1 MSENLLDSDSANSPR
16 ILSLPFIPA
25 FYTATKQIELSVLSG
40 SQRIRRTDS
49 AAAANNNNIGD
60 TFQLVVRATH
70 SIRSHLIV
78 TSNLPSLIKIKPND
92 VSGASST
99 SRSAASSATRGSAA
113 STSADSMVSSSILSV
128 AFDVS
133 VTDEIYDLN
142 AFTSLLQQ
150 AKGEIYVQV
159 TCSST
164 QQIEKI
170 PIRFVFGGLTAAD
183 AIRYHDYRLNSFFK
197 FFFKDANEFS
207 INFEKNCF

>member
-40 SQRIRRTDS
+40 SQRIRRTVTGTDS
-49 AAAANNNNIGD
+49 AANLGD

-78 TSNLPSLIKIKPND
+78 TSNLPSLIKIKPYD
-92 VSGASST
+92 GGSASSST
-99 SRSAASSATRGSAA
+99 SRSATSATRGSAT
-113 STSADSMVSSSILSV
+113 STDSISSSILSV
-128 AFDVS
+128 EFDVS

-183 AIRYHDYRLNSFFK
+183 AIRYHDYR
-197 FFFKDANEFS
+197 
-207 INFEKNCF
+207 

>member
-40 SQRIRRTDS
+40 SQRIRRTAGSDS
-49 AAAANNNNIGD
+49 TANIGD

-78 TSNLPSLIKIKPND
+78 TSNLPSLIKIKPYD
-92 VSGASST
+92 GGGSASSSSST
-99 SRSAASSATRGSAA
+99 SRSTASATRGSAT
-113 STSADSMVSSSILSV
+113 STDSISSSILSV

-183 AIRYHDYRLNSFFK
+183 AIRYHDYR
-197 FFFKDANEFS
+197 
-207 INFEKNCF
+207 